1 MAQGQRYVQQDE
13 ITHVREHVSRALGD
27 YPHTTAA
34 REFLDNAADEVARGH
49 ATKVDIIYH
58 DDNSIEIRDNG
69 RGLDVSFYDDRDKN
83 GIVASIGSSRAGENF
98 AQTGITAGVHGE
110 GAAAGNY
117 ISDRLDV
124 TVFNNGKKYTQQFKE
139 GRPGH
144 FEGNTFDPAANF
156 TQKDAEHLKPQKI
169 TESDAPEHGTWIRF
183 HFDPK
188 IAAHDELDKE
198 ELNKRA
204 RMVTWLTPG
213 MTTTITENGETETI
227 NPEKRGTV
235 GVLKEAADLDAVAT
249 FDGEFEFDIKDRR
262 GNVLHTKKV
271 EYEVSIAP
279 AAEPQPI
286 STVNS
291 VYTLEGGQH
300 QDATQRALGAGAAS
314 KTLRNLNRKTGEAY
328 PDASDFESTIM
339 FAVAVKYPGPSF
351 SGQDKRKL
359 SESQIF
365 ANRMVKELE
374 RKVTAWAQS
383 PANTKALLQWAKVA
397 LEHARAQQKIVAA
410 KQSVKLHTGYAP
422 AGSNLSLPDK
432 YLPCEVTG
440 PDSGAELII
449 GEGDSAIGTVKAG
462 RYSLFQAAYPLRGK
476 IPNAYKTSLTT
487 MKKKEIFNDI
497 AALMNTGIGAACDTS
512 KRRFDR
518 VLFVCDADVDGYNI
532 NSLLIALFIQYYLS
546 YVEEGRVFI
555 AIPPLFIV
563 TSNNPNDRIMCI
575 NEKERDE
582 AIQRL
587 EKAGRTK
594 IEVQRCKG
602 LGEMNAVDFR
612 RSVLNPNERVLLQVE
627 YAPEID
633 DEDLNVVFA
642 AEANQRREWMRQVG
656 ETENI
661 DKDDIM
667 A

>member
-1 MAQGQRYVQQDE
+1 MAQGQRYIQQDE

-49 ATKVDIIYH
+49 ATQVDIIYH

-69 RGLDVSFYDDRDKN
+69 RGLDVSYYDDRDKN

-117 ISDRLDV
+117 ISDRLDA
-124 TVFNNGKKYTQQFKE
+124 TVFHNGKKYVQQFKE

-144 FEGNTFDPAANF
+144 FEGTTFDPTANF
-156 TQKDAEHLKPQKI
+156 TQKDAEHLKPQNI
-169 TESDAPEHGTWIRF
+169 TEPDAPEHGTWIRF

-213 MTTTITENGETETI
+213 MVTTITENGETETI

-262 GNVLHTKKV
+262 GNILNTKKV

-279 AAEPQPI
+279 TAEPQPI

-374 RKVTAWAQS
+374 RKITAWAQS

-449 GEGDSAIGTVKAG
+449 GEGDSAIGTVKAA
-462 RYSLFQAAYPLRGK
+462 RISLFQGALPLRGK
-476 IPNAYKTSLTT
+476 IPNAMKTSMTT
-487 MKKKEIFNDI
+487 MKKKQIFQDI
-497 AALMNTGIGAACDTS
+497 VALMNTGIGNACDTS
-512 KRRFDR
+512 NRRFDR
-518 VLFVCDADVDGYNI
+518 VILVCDADVDGYNI
-532 NSLLIALFIQYYLS
+532 NSLLMALFIRYFRPF
-546 YVEEGRVFI
+546 VEEGRLFI

-575 NEKERDE
+575 DETERDE
-582 AIQRL
+582 AIEQL

-612 RSVLNPNERVLLQVE
+612 RSVLDPNERILLQVS
-627 YAPEID
+627 YDPARD
-633 DEDLNVVFA
+633 DTDVNVVFA
-642 AEANQRREWMRQVG
+642 AEAKDRREWMQEVG
-656 ETENI
+656 KTEDI
-661 DKDDIM
+661 DKDEIM

>member
-1 MAQGQRYVQQDE
+1 MSQGKRYIQQDE

-27 YPHTTAA
+27 FPHTTAA

-49 ATKVDIIYH
+49 ATRVDIVYH
-58 DDNSIEIRDNG
+58 DDDSIEIRDNG
-69 RGLDVSFYDDRDKN
+69 RGLDVSFYDDRNKN

-124 TVFNNGKKYTQQFKE
+124 TVFVGGKKYVQQFKE

-144 FEGNTFDPAANF
+144 FAGDEFDPAAEF
-156 TQKDAEHLKPQKI
+156 VSGEGERLKPRKI

-188 IAAHDELDKE
+188 IAAHDELDKD

-213 MTTTITENGETETI
+213 MVTTITQGGETEVVD
-227 NPEKRGTV
+227 PEKRGTV
-235 GVLKEAADLDAVAT
+235 GVLKEAAGLDAVAT
-249 FDGEFEFDIKDRR
+249 FEGEFEFDIKDRR
-262 GNVLHTKKV
+262 GNVLQTKTV
-271 EYEVSIAP
+271 EYEVSLAP
-279 AAEPQPI
+279 SADPVPI

-314 KTLRNLNRKTGEAY
+314 KSLRGLKRKPGEEY
-328 PDASDFESTIM
+328 PDASDFESTVT
-339 FAVAVKYPGPSF
+339 FAVAVRYPGPSF

-359 SESQIF
+359 SESQVF
-365 ANRMVKELE
+365 TNRMVKELE
-374 RKVTAWAQS
+374 RRVTAWAQS
-383 PANTKALLQWAKVA
+383 PANAKVLLQWAKVA

-410 KQSVKLHTGYAP
+410 KQSIRLHSGYAP
-422 AGSNLSLPDK
+422 SGSNLSLPDK
-432 YLPCEVTG
+432 YLPCEHTG
-440 PDSGAELII
+440 PGSGAELII

-462 RYSLFQAAYPLRGK
+462 RYSSFQAAYPLTGK
-476 IPNAYKTSLTT
+476 IPNAFRTSLTS
-487 MKKKEIFNDI
+487 MKKKPIFKDI
-497 AALMNTGIGAACDTS
+497 EALMNTGIGAGCDTS

-532 NSLLIALFIQYYLS
+532 NSLLMALFVRYYRP
-546 YVEEGRVFI
+546 YVEEGRVFV

-563 TSNNPNDRIMCI
+563 TSSNASDRIMCVD
-575 NEKERDE
+575 EAERD
-582 AIQRL
+582 AAVARL
-587 EKAGRTK
+587 KEAGRSRV
-594 IEVQRCKG
+594 EVQRCKG

-612 RSVLNPNERVLLQVE
+612 RTVLNPQERVLLRVE
-627 YAPEID
+627 YDPELD
-633 DEDLNVVFA
+633 DGDMHTVFA
-642 AEANQRREWMRQVG
+642 AEAEQRRQWMYKVG
-656 ETENI
+656 QSEDI
-661 DKDDIM
+661 DKNDIM
-667 A
+667 N